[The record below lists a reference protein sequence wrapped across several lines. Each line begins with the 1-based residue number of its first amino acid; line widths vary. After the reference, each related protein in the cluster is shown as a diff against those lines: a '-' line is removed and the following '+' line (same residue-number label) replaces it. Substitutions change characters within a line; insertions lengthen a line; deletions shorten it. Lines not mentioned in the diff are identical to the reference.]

1 MTLLQA
7 ATSIREPDARRPEV
21 MERRGWWLVLLGFAL
36 PGSAQVLAGNR
47 RLGRIGIAA
56 TLALVALLA
65 LGAILWF
72 ASRSALLTL
81 VGNSIGLLVVEVLL
95 IAYAVLW
102 LVLGLDTLRLTRL
115 RKVRGRARAAIAAVA
130 LLATIAP
137 AALAGYGA
145 SVVDA
150 SRDLVSN
157 LFDFARPVVE
167 PVDGRYTF
175 LLLGGDAGDDREGR
189 RADSMTVVTV
199 NAETGAATMIGVPR
213 NLRNAPF
220 SEGSPMWGPW
230 PDGLDCSSSDCY
242 LNGTYT
248 YGEAHPE
255 LYPNAEANGSTPGIE
270 ATRDAVEGVTG
281 LEIQF
286 FVLVDMSGFEKLVDA
301 LGGLEL
307 EVTERVPIAIEGG
320 PVEEWIEPGTQ
331 RMDGY
336 HALWYARSRAGTS
349 DYARMERQ
357 RQVQEALIREFT
369 PQTLL
374 TKYTELSA
382 AGQDMVQTDIPQAM
396 IGGLS
401 ELALETRRLPI
412 TNLEL
417 VPPQVNTGDPDYDAI
432 HAMVAAA
439 LAEADAVAPPTG
451 EPAESPEP

>member
-7 ATSIREPDARRPEV
+7 ASPLRSPDTRRPEV
-21 MERRGWWLVLLGFAL
+21 MQRRGWWLVLLGFVL

-47 RLGRIGIAA
+47 RLGRFGIAA
-56 TLALVALLA
+56 TLVLLALLA
-65 LGAILWF
+65 VAGILWF
-72 ASRSALLTL
+72 AWRSALLTI

-95 IAYAVLW
+95 VGYAVLW
-102 LVLGLDTLRLTRL
+102 LVLGFDTLRLARL
-115 RKVRGRARAAIAAVA
+115 RAVEGGARAAIAAVA
-130 LLATIAP
+130 VLATVAP

-145 SVVDA
+145 TLVDA
-150 SRDLVSN
+150 SRGLVAN
-157 LFDFARPVVE
+157 VFDFARPAVE
-167 PVDGRYTF
+167 PIDGRYTF
-175 LLLGGDAGDDREGR
+175 LLLGGDAGDDRVGL

-230 PDGLDCSSSDCY
+230 PDGFDCTSSDCY

-255 LYPNAEANGSTPGIE
+255 LYPDAIANGSSPGIE
-270 ATRDAVEGVTG
+270 ATRDAIEGVTG
-281 LEIQF
+281 LELQF
-286 FVLVDMSGFEKLVDA
+286 FVLVDMHGFEDLIDA

-307 EVTERVPIAIEGG
+307 EVAARVPIAIEGG
-320 PVEEWIEPGTQ
+320 PVEEWIEPGVQ

-336 HALWYARSRAGTS
+336 HALWYARSRAGSS
-349 DYARMERQ
+349 DYDRMERQ
-357 RQVQEALIREFT
+357 RQVQEALIAQFT

-374 TKYTELSA
+374 TKYSELSA

-396 IGGLS
+396 IGSLS
-401 ELALETRRLPI
+401 ELALRTRSIPI

-417 VPPQVNTGDPDYDAI
+417 VPPQVDTGDPDFEAI
-432 HAMVAAA
+432 HAMVQAA
-439 LAEADAVAPPTG
+439 LAEADAQVPPTDAP
-451 EPAESPEP
+451 EESPAP

>member
-7 ATSIREPDARRPEV
+7 ATSIRDPDARRPEV
-21 MERRGWWLVLLGFAL
+21 MERRGWWLVLLGFVL

-47 RLGRIGIAA
+47 RLGRIGIVA

-72 ASRSALLTL
+72 AWRSALLTL
-81 VGNSIGLLVVEVLL
+81 IGNSIGLLVVEVLL

-102 LVLGLDTLRLTRL
+102 LVLGFDTLRLARL
-115 RKVRGRARAAIAAVA
+115 RKVRGGARAAIAAVA
-130 LLATIAP
+130 VFATVAP

-150 SRDLVSN
+150 SRGLVAN
-157 LFDFARPVVE
+157 LFDFARPAVE

-230 PDGLDCSSSDCY
+230 PDGFDCSSSDCL

-255 LYPNAEANGSTPGIE
+255 LYPDAEARGSSPGIE

-281 LEIQF
+281 IPIQF
-286 FVLVDMSGFEKLVDA
+286 FVLVDMSGFEQLVDA

-336 HALWYARSRAGTS
+336 HALWYARSRAGSS
-349 DYARMERQ
+349 DYARMARQ
-357 RQVQEALIREFT
+357 RQVQEAIIAQFT

-432 HAMVAAA
+432 HAMVQAA
-439 LAEADAVAPPTG
+439 LADADALTPPTG
-451 EPAESPEP
+451 EPAESPQP